1 MPIASFRINAL
12 SYVLAITLA
21 GLGLLMVS
29 GCTPPVEKIWEYPT
43 GSPLYSTPM
52 LLDDLIIFGSEG
64 GALNAVDRKG
74 QARWSYSVSS
84 GEIFAHPV
92 SDGKLIFFGA
102 TNQIFYAV
110 DKIGRAKWQFTTRE
124 RIKSD
129 PAISEGI
136 VYASSYDGHI
146 YALKAE
152 DGSLLWQF
160 PAVPAKEE
168 EPKEE
173 GKEEDKKEGK
183 EETKEGAKEE
193 EKTIE
198 PSPAVTPP
206 PAAIAPKAFS
216 YAAPVI
222 RDGVLYVGNLD
233 GFMYALHTAD
243 GTLKWRYKTEGGITS
258 TALVHEGV
266 IYFGSKDA
274 HVYALDAATGSKLKW
289 KLKTGGAILSSA
301 QWVDGVIYI
310 GSSDKKLYAID
321 AAKGQEKCHFEA
333 GGEII
338 SIPAP
343 YKNLIFFAGGQGDGR
358 IYAIEKD
365 SCKLFWKYKT
375 GYKIESDP
383 IFDGDQ
389 FYITSGDNKL
399 YAFKINKTKE

>member
-1 MPIASFRINAL
+1 MPKASFRINAL
-12 SYVLAITLA
+12 SCVLALTFA
-21 GLGLLMVS
+21 GLGLLLVS
-29 GCTPPVEKIWEYPT
+29 GCTPSVEKIWEYPT
-43 GSPLYSTPM
+43 GSPLYSTP
-52 LLDDLIIFGSEG
+52 LLMENLIIFGSEG

-92 SDGKLIFFGA
+92 SDGKFIFFGA

-110 DKIGRAKWQFTTRE
+110 DKIGRAKWQFTSRE

-136 VYASSYDGHI
+136 VYATSYDGHI
-146 YALKAE
+146 YALKTE
-152 DGSLLWQF
+152 DGSLQWQF
-160 PAVPAKEE
+160 PAVPAKKEAKKE
-168 EPKEE
+168 EP
-173 GKEEDKKEGK
+173 K
-183 EETKEGAKEE
+183 EETKEGAKA
-193 EKTIE
+193 IE
-198 PSPAVTPP
+198 TSPAPVTPP

-243 GTLKWRYKTEGGITS
+243 GSLKWRYKTEGGITS

-266 IYFGSKDA
+266 IYFGSKDG
-274 HVYALDAATGSKLKW
+274 HVYALDTATGSKLKW
-289 KLKTGGAILSSA
+289 KLKTGGAVLSSA
-301 QWVDGVIYI
+301 KWVDGVIYI
-310 GSSDKKLYAID
+310 GSNDKKLYAID
-321 AAKGQEKCHFEA
+321 AARGQEKCHFEA

-365 SCKLFWKYKT
+365 SCKLFWKHKT

-383 IFDGDQ
+383 VFDGDQ

-399 YAFKINKTKE
+399 YAFKINKTAN